1 MTPMKIS
8 GLLHSL
14 ADQFRQPLSAEYG
27 RALKTSLIQQLI
39 VTVLSVL
46 LLDGGLASHICALA
60 LIAYW
65 LSVPLIIVRRRA
77 DPTPGDLWFVRY
89 GFLVTEAAV
98 WFVGQ
103 AVWQQMGRI

>member
-1 MTPMKIS
+1 MRITE
-8 GLLHSL
+8 LLHSY
-14 ADQFRQPLSAEYG
+14 ANHFRQPLSAKYG

-46 LLDGGLASHICALA
+46 MLDGGLMAHICIVAL
-60 LIAYW
+60 LAYW
-65 LSVPLIIVRRRA
+65 LSVPLIVWRRRT
-77 DPTPGDLWFVRY
+77 DPSPGDLWFVRY

-98 WFVGQ
+98 WFGGQ